1 MAETLTWIDP
11 STNQTPLN
19 GETFYTWLQGAG
31 GLYAPPTELIV
42 TDVPLQPGGR
52 FKYVNVGV
60 RDVRLPLMVNANTE
74 PALDGARRALRS
86 AMNPLYG
93 QGTLRHV
100 SQDGQTRDLNCYVVA
115 GMEGDD
121 TQQNRGPGWIFFDL
135 RLKALD
141 PYWYDTNYTTIA
153 FTNAA
158 AVNFLGNPFLP
169 IKLSSSGI
177 FTSFSVSNTGDVE
190 AWPLWTI
197 VGPAVNPTLT
207 NNTTGKSIALTIS
220 LTVGQS
226 LTIDTRPGFKTIT
239 RENGS
244 NQFSAASPASS
255 LWSLAR
261 GLNTITLSVT
271 GSSGASQLQLQYKQ
285 RYEGV

>member
-1 MAETLTWIDP
+1 
-11 STNQTPLN
+11 
-19 GETFYTWLQGAG
+19 
-31 GLYAPPTELIV
+31 
-42 TDVPLQPGGR
+42 
-52 FKYVNVGV
+52 
-60 RDVRLPLMVNANTE
+60 
-74 PALDGARRALRS
+74 
-86 AMNPLYG
+86 
-93 QGTLRHV
+93 
-100 SQDGQTRDLNCYVVA
+100 
-115 GMEGDD
+115 
-121 TQQNRGPGWIFFDL
+121 
-135 RLKALD
+135 
-141 PYWYDTNYTTIA
+141 
-153 FTNAA
+153 
-158 AVNFLGNPFLP
+158 
-169 IKLSSSGI
+169 
-177 FTSFSVSNTGDVE
+177 VE